1 MIQISFDEHA
11 LPSQSV
17 LRATA
22 NFLSALAGDT
32 AKHTTETLTL
42 KLDADTSEISR
53 KIAEHKH
60 LPPAGAL
67 ADTPPFVTA
76 GETGAITDAENEP
89 VVGKDADRP
98 NVDPTE
104 LFGHAP
110 STAGVVPSPTVPAI
124 STPVSVPLP
133 PVVPPVPS
141 AVAPPV
147 PATPSSPAGVDTDSA
162 GFPWDER
169 IHAGTKAKIAD
180 GTWRQKRGVDPA
192 IVASVEAELRAIMGA
207 PAAAVTPP
215 RAAVLPPVPTPPPVP
230 VANDPLDVPAP
241 PAPPVTIAPP
251 QVSQDPATFPAFVQW
266 VMGYHARKEI
276 TQSEINE
283 VIQLLGLPG
292 MPALSMRPD
301 LIPAAVA
308 KIREVVEMVKS

>member
-32 AKHTTETLTL
+32 AKHTVETLTL

-60 LPPAGAL
+60 LPP

-104 LFGHAP
+104 LFGHAL

-141 AVAPPV
+141 AVVPSV
-147 PATPSSPAGVDTDSA
+147 PAAPSSPAGVDTDSA

-215 RAAVLPPVPTPPPVP
+215 RVPTPPVAIVPPVP
-230 VANDPLDVPAP
+230 VANDPLDV